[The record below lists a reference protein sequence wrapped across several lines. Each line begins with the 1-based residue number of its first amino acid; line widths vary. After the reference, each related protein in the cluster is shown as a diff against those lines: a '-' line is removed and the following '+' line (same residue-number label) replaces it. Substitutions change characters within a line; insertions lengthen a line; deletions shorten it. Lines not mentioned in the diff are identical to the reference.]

1 MDWLGSRLCL
11 TAAVGKDG
19 AILSESGWRNV
30 GESGRKVSASH
41 SGCGKQGVAR
51 STAFGAR
58 IITRTRDE
66 EMFKC
71 SC

>member
-30 GESGRKVSASH
+30 GAWSQRTH
-41 SGCGKQGVAR
+41 SG
-51 STAFGAR
+51 
-58 IITRTRDE
+58 
-66 EMFKC
+66 
-71 SC
+71 

>member
-30 GESGRKVSASH
+30 GAWSERI
-41 SGCGKQGVAR
+41 
-51 STAFGAR
+51 AFGMR
-58 IITRTRDE
+58 ETGGCTINCLWR
-66 EMFKC
+66 
-71 SC
+71 SYYHQNSG